1 MPARFPSAPAACAL
15 VIALSIGAP
24 CLAAQPSSKG
34 ETPAASRAD
43 APPAADAIENS
54 PLDAALFY
62 QLLIGE
68 IELRNNEP
76 GAAYSVLLA
85 AAKKS
90 KNEQVFRRA
99 TEVALQARAGDLALR
114 AAQDWKSALP
124 QSLEASRYV
133 VQLLVALN
141 RSSETAEPLRS
152 MIELT
157 PPAER
162 VALISSLPRFFERAG
177 DRKSTPAVLE
187 KALAPYV
194 DQPAT
199 RVAAMVAIGRA
210 AQNGGD
216 DARALELVKRA
227 HAYDALAQSPVLLAL
242 DLLPANPA
250 AEAVVTSYLAAKPE
264 DDVVR
269 LYYARA
275 LSFTQRH
282 ADALA
287 QIERVTRDKPDL
299 PSPWLTLGALHLEL
313 RQPKQATAALETFLA
328 KVRAKPAASATTPAA
343 TSASGAAAH
352 AASRSAGLDDDEMSL
367 GPDHGVSR
375 AMLMLAQAAEQL
387 GDFKAAQAWLDQID
401 DPQRALEVELRR
413 ASLLA
418 RQGRM
423 DEAVQLVRQAPESN
437 EGEAR
442 AKLLAEAQLLRES
455 KLYEQANQVLD
466 KANLRFVNDTD
477 ILYEQAMLAEKL
489 ERVDDMERLLRRV
502 MELRPDYY
510 HAHNALGY
518 SLADRGLRL
527 PEAKALIQRALELAP
542 GEPFIIDSLGWAEYR
557 MGDRTESIKYL
568 RQAYQSRPD
577 AEIAAHLGEVL
588 WVDGQLDEARRILR
602 EGKARDP
609 GNEVLRE
616 TVTRLKVDL

>member
-15 VIALSIGAP
+15 VIALSTGAS
-24 CLAAQPSSKG
+24 CLAAQPSSKD
-34 ETPAASRAD
+34 EAPAASRSNV
-43 APPAADAIENS
+43 PAAAPAIENS
-54 PLDAALFY
+54 PLDAPLFY

-157 PPAER
+157 PPADR

-194 DQPAT
+194 DQPST

-216 DARALELVKRA
+216 DARALDLVKRA

-250 AEAVVTSYLAAKPE
+250 AEAVVKSYLAAKPA

-282 ADALA
+282 ADALV

-328 KVRAKPAASATTPAA
+328 KVRAKPAAIP
-343 TSASGAAAH
+343 ASGAAAH
-352 AASRSAGLDDDEMSL
+352 AVSRGAGLDDDDMSL

-387 GDFKAAQAWLDQID
+387 GDFKAAQTWLDQID

-466 KANLRFVNDTD
+466 RANLRFVNDTD

-542 GEPFIIDSLGWAEYR
+542 GEPFIIDSLGWVEYR
-557 MGDRTESIKYL
+557 MGDRTESIKHL

-588 WVDGQLDEARRILR
+588 WVDGQLDEGRRILR

>member
-24 CLAAQPSSKG
+24 CLAAPPPSKG
-34 ETPAASRAD
+34 ETPAA
-43 APPAADAIENS
+43 PAAPAIENS
-54 PLDAALFY
+54 PLDAPLFY

-157 PPAER
+157 PPADR

-194 DQPAT
+194 DQPST
-199 RVAAMVAIGRA
+199 RVAALVAIGRA

-328 KVRAKPAASATTPAA
+328 KVRAKPAPAPTPAA
-343 TSASGAAAH
+343 APASGAAAH
-352 AASRSAGLDDDEMSL
+352 AASRGAGLADDEMSL

-387 GDFKAAQAWLDQID
+387 GDFKAAQAWLDRID

-502 MELRPDYY
+502 MELRPDHY
-510 HAHNALGY
+510 HAYNALGY

-542 GEPFIIDSLGWAEYR
+542 GEPFIIDSLGWVEYR
-557 MGDRTESIKYL
+557 MGDRTESIKHL
-568 RQAYQSRPD
+568 RQAYQARPD
-577 AEIAAHLGEVL
+577 AEIAAHLGEAL
-588 WVDGQLDEARRILR
+588 WVDGQLDEGRRILR

-616 TVTRLKVDL
+616 TVARLKVDL

>member
-15 VIALSIGAP
+15 VIALSTGAS
-24 CLAAQPSSKG
+24 CLAAQPPSKD
-34 ETPAASRAD
+34 ETPAASRSNV
-43 APPAADAIENS
+43 PAAAPVIENS
-54 PLDAALFY
+54 PLDAPLFY

-157 PPAER
+157 PPADR

-194 DQPAT
+194 DQPGT

-210 AQNGGD
+210 AQIGGD
-216 DARALELVKRA
+216 DARALDLVKRA

-250 AEAVVTSYLAAKPE
+250 AEAVVKSYLAAKPA

-282 ADALA
+282 ADALV

-328 KVRAKPAASATTPAA
+328 KVRAKPAATP
-343 TSASGAAAH
+343 ASGAAAH
-352 AASRSAGLDDDEMSL
+352 AVSRGAGLDDDDMSL

-387 GDFKAAQAWLDQID
+387 GDFKAAQTWLDQID

-466 KANLRFVNDTD
+466 RANLRFVNDTD

-542 GEPFIIDSLGWAEYR
+542 GEPFIIDSLGWVEYR
-557 MGDRTESIKYL
+557 MGDRTESIKHL

-588 WVDGQLDEARRILR
+588 WVDGQLDEGRRILR

>member
-15 VIALSIGAP
+15 VIALSTGAS
-24 CLAAQPSSKG
+24 CLAAQPPSKD
-34 ETPAASRAD
+34 EAPAASRSNV
-43 APPAADAIENS
+43 PAAAPAIENS
-54 PLDAALFY
+54 PLDAPLFY

-157 PPAER
+157 PPADR

-187 KALAPYV
+187 KALAPYI
-194 DQPAT
+194 DQPGT

-216 DARALELVKRA
+216 DARALDLVRRA

-299 PSPWLTLGALHLEL
+299 SSPWLTLGALHLEL
-313 RQPKQATAALETFLA
+313 RQAKQATAALETFLA
-328 KVRAKPAASATTPAA
+328 KVRAKPAPAPTPAS
-343 TSASGAAAH
+343 TPASGAVAH
-352 AASRSAGLDDDEMSL
+352 AASRGAGLDDDEMSL

-375 AMLMLAQAAEQL
+375 AMLMLAQTAEQL

-527 PEAKALIQRALELAP
+527 AEAKALIQRALELAP
-542 GEPFIIDSLGWAEYR
+542 GEPFIIDSLGWVEYR
-557 MGDRTESIKYL
+557 MGDRTESIKHL
-568 RQAYQSRPD
+568 RQAYRSRPD
-577 AEIAAHLGEVL
+577 AEIAAHLGEAL

>member
-1 MPARFPSAPAACAL
+1 
-15 VIALSIGAP
+15 VIALSIGAS

-34 ETPAASRAD
+34 ETPAA
-43 APPAADAIENS
+43 PAAPAIENS
-54 PLDAALFY
+54 PLDAPLFY

-157 PPAER
+157 PPADR
-162 VALISSLPRFFERAG
+162 VALISSLPRFFERSG
-177 DRKSTPAVLE
+177 DRKSTPTVLE

-194 DQPAT
+194 DQPST

-275 LSFTQRH
+275 LSFT
-282 ADALA
+282 
-287 QIERVTRDKPDL
+287 
-299 PSPWLTLGALHLEL
+299 L

-328 KVRAKPAASATTPAA
+328 KVRAKPAPAPTPAS
-343 TSASGAAAH
+343 TPASGAVAH
-352 AASRSAGLDDDEMSL
+352 AASRGAGLDDDEMSL

-437 EGEAR
+437 EGQAR

-477 ILYEQAMLAEKL
+477 ILYEQAMLAERL

-542 GEPFIIDSLGWAEYR
+542 GEPFIIDSLGWVEYR
-557 MGDRTESIKYL
+557 MGDRTESIKHL

-588 WVDGQLDEARRILR
+588 WVDGQLDEGRRILR

>member
-1 MPARFPSAPAACAL
+1 
-15 VIALSIGAP
+15 VIALSTGAP
-24 CLAAQPSSKG
+24 CLAAQPPAKD
-34 ETPAASRAD
+34 ETPSASRAD
-43 APPAADAIENS
+43 APPATAAVENS

-68 IELRNNEP
+68 IELRDNEP

-114 AAQDWKSALP
+114 AAQDWKATLP

-152 MIELT
+152 MIELS
-157 PPAER
+157 PPGER

-187 KALAPYV
+187 KALASYV
-194 DQPAT
+194 DQPDT

-250 AEAVVTSYLAAKPE
+250 AEVVVTSYLAARPG

-282 ADALA
+282 GEALT
-287 QIERVTRDKPDL
+287 QVERVTRDKPDL

-313 RQPKQATAALETFLA
+313 RQAKQATAALETFLA
-328 KVRAKPAASATTPAA
+328 KVRAKPAPATTPAPA
-343 TSASGAAAH
+343 PASIAAAH

-367 GPDHGVSR
+367 GPDRGVSR

-387 GDFKAAQAWLDQID
+387 GDFKAAQGWLDQID

-423 DEAVQLVRQAPESN
+423 DEAVQRVRQAPESN

-489 ERVDDMERLLRRV
+489 DRVDDMERLLRRV

-542 GEPFIIDSLGWAEYR
+542 GEPFIIDSLGWVEYR
-557 MGDRTESIKYL
+557 MGDRTEAIKHL
-568 RQAYQSRPD
+568 RQAYLARPD
-577 AEIAAHLGEVL
+577 AEIAAHLGEAL

-609 GNEVLRE
+609 ANEALLQ
-616 TVTRLKVDL
+616 TVTRLKADL

>member
-1 MPARFPSAPAACAL
+1 
-15 VIALSIGAP
+15 
-24 CLAAQPSSKG
+24 
-34 ETPAASRAD
+34 
-43 APPAADAIENS
+43 
-54 PLDAALFY
+54 
-62 QLLIGE
+62 
-68 IELRNNEP
+68 
-76 GAAYSVLLA
+76 
-85 AAKKS
+85 
-90 KNEQVFRRA
+90 
-99 TEVALQARAGDLALR
+99 
-114 AAQDWKSALP
+114 
-124 QSLEASRYV
+124 
-133 VQLLVALN
+133 
-141 RSSETAEPLRS
+141 
-152 MIELT
+152 
-157 PPAER
+157 
-162 VALISSLPRFFERAG
+162 
-177 DRKSTPAVLE
+177 VLE

-194 DQPAT
+194 DQPST
-199 RVAAMVAIGRA
+199 RVAALVAIGRV

-216 DARALELVKRA
+216 DARALDLVKRA

-250 AEAVVTSYLAAKPE
+250 AEAVVTSYLAAKPA

-282 ADALA
+282 ADALV

-299 PSPWLTLGALHLEL
+299 SSPWLTLGALHLEL

-328 KVRAKPAASATTPAA
+328 KVRAKPAPAPTPAA
-343 TSASGAAAH
+343 TPASGAAAH
-352 AASRSAGLDDDEMSL
+352 AASRGAGLDDNEMSL

-477 ILYEQAMLAEKL
+477 ILYEQAMLAERL
-489 ERVDDMERLLRRV
+489 DRVDDMERLLRRV

-542 GEPFIIDSLGWAEYR
+542 GEPFIIDSLGWVEYR
-557 MGDRTESIKYL
+557 MGDRTESIKHL

-577 AEIAAHLGEVL
+577 AEIAAHLGEAL

>member
-43 APPAADAIENS
+43 APPAADAVENS

-68 IELRNNEP
+68 IELRANEP

-141 RSSETAEPLRS
+141 RSSETGEPLRS

-157 PPAER
+157 PPADR

-187 KALAPYV
+187 KALEPYV
-194 DQPAT
+194 DQPST

-242 DLLPANPA
+242 DLLSANPA

-275 LSFTQRH
+275 LSFAQRH

-299 PSPWLTLGALHLEL
+299 SSPWLTLGALHLEL

-328 KVRAKPAASATTPAA
+328 KVRAKPAASAATPAA
-343 TSASGAAAH
+343 IAAAH
-352 AASRSAGLDDDEMSL
+352 AAGGSKGLEDDEMSL

-489 ERVDDMERLLRRV
+489 DRVDDMERLLRRV

-510 HAHNALGY
+510 HAYNALGY

-557 MGDRTESIKYL
+557 MGDRTESIKHL
-568 RQAYQSRPD
+568 RQAYQARPD
-577 AEIAAHLGEVL
+577 AEIAAHLGEAL
-588 WVDGQLDEARRILR
+588 WVDGQLDEGRRILR

>member
-15 VIALSIGAP
+15 VIALSIGAS
-24 CLAAQPSSKG
+24 CLAAQPSPKG
-34 ETPAASRAD
+34 ETPAA
-43 APPAADAIENS
+43 PAAPAIENS
-54 PLDAALFY
+54 PLDAPLFY

-90 KNEQVFRRA
+90 KTEQVFRRA

-157 PPAER
+157 PPADR
-162 VALISSLPRFFERAG
+162 VALISSLPRFFERSG
-177 DRKSTPAVLE
+177 DRKSTLAVLE

-194 DQPAT
+194 DQPGT

-216 DARALELVKRA
+216 DARALELLKRA

-328 KVRAKPAASATTPAA
+328 KVRTKPAPATTPAA
-343 TSASGAAAH
+343 APTASAAAH
-352 AASRSAGLDDDEMSL
+352 AASRGAGIDDDEMSL

-375 AMLMLAQAAEQL
+375 ALLMLAQAAEQL

-542 GEPFIIDSLGWAEYR
+542 GEPFIIDSLGWVEYR
-557 MGDRTESIKYL
+557 MGDRTESIKHL

-588 WVDGQLDEARRILR
+588 WVDGQLDEGRRILR

-609 GNEVLRE
+609 DNEVLRE

>member
-15 VIALSIGAP
+15 VIALSIGAS
-24 CLAAQPSSKG
+24 CLAAQPSPKG
-34 ETPAASRAD
+34 ETPAA
-43 APPAADAIENS
+43 PAAPAIENS
-54 PLDAALFY
+54 PLDAPLFY

-157 PPAER
+157 PPADR
-162 VALISSLPRFFERAG
+162 VALISSLPRFFERSG
-177 DRKSTPAVLE
+177 DRKSTLAVLE

-194 DQPAT
+194 DQPGT

-216 DARALELVKRA
+216 DARALELLKRA

-328 KVRAKPAASATTPAA
+328 KVRAKPAPATTPAA
-343 TSASGAAAH
+343 APTASAAAH
-352 AASRSAGLDDDEMSL
+352 AASRGAGIDDDEMSL

-375 AMLMLAQAAEQL
+375 ALLMLAQAAEQL

-437 EGEAR
+437 ESEAR

-542 GEPFIIDSLGWAEYR
+542 GEPFIIDSLGWVEYR
-557 MGDRTESIKYL
+557 MGDRTESIKHL

-588 WVDGQLDEARRILR
+588 WVDGQLDEGRRILR

-609 GNEVLRE
+609 DNEVLRE

>member
-1 MPARFPSAPAACAL
+1 MSAGLPSAPAACAL
-15 VIALSIGAP
+15 VIALSFGAS

-34 ETPAASRAD
+34 ETPAASLAG
-43 APPAADAIENS
+43 AAPAASSVENS

-68 IELRNNEP
+68 IELRDNEP
-76 GAAYSVLLA
+76 GAAYSVMLA

-114 AAQDWKSALP
+114 AAQDWKATLP

-152 MIELT
+152 MIELS
-157 PPAER
+157 PPGDR

-194 DQPAT
+194 DQPDT
-199 RVAAMVAIGRA
+199 KVAAMIAIGRA
-210 AQNGGD
+210 AQSGGD

-227 HAYDALAQSPVLLAL
+227 HAYDRLAQSPVLLAL

-250 AEAVVTSYLAAKPE
+250 AEAVVTSYLEVRPQ

-282 ADALA
+282 ADALT

-313 RQPKQATAALETFLA
+313 RQAKQATAALETFLTL
-328 KVRAKPAASATTPAA
+328 VRAKPAASA
-343 TSASGAAAH
+343 AH
-352 AASRSAGLDDDEMSL
+352 AAGGSKGLEDDEMSL
-367 GPDHGVSR
+367 GPDRGVSR

-387 GDFKAAQAWLDQID
+387 GDFKAAQGWLDQID

-423 DEAVQLVRQAPESN
+423 DEAVQLVRQAPEAN

-442 AKLLAEAQLLRES
+442 AKVLAEAQLLRES
-455 KLYEQANQVLD
+455 KMYEQANQVLD

-489 ERVDDMERLLRRV
+489 DRVDDMERLLRRV

-542 GEPFIIDSLGWAEYR
+542 GEPFIIDSLGWVEYR
-557 MGDRTESIKYL
+557 MGDRPDAIKHL
-568 RQAYQSRPD
+568 RQAYQARPD
-577 AEIAAHLGEVL
+577 AEIAAHLGEAL

-602 EGKARDP
+602 EGKARDS

>member
-1 MPARFPSAPAACAL
+1 
-15 VIALSIGAP
+15 
-24 CLAAQPSSKG
+24 
-34 ETPAASRAD
+34 
-43 APPAADAIENS
+43 
-54 PLDAALFY
+54 
-62 QLLIGE
+62 
-68 IELRNNEP
+68 
-76 GAAYSVLLA
+76 
-85 AAKKS
+85 
-90 KNEQVFRRA
+90 
-99 TEVALQARAGDLALR
+99 
-114 AAQDWKSALP
+114 
-124 QSLEASRYV
+124 
-133 VQLLVALN
+133 
-141 RSSETAEPLRS
+141 
-152 MIELT
+152 MIELS
-157 PPAER
+157 PPGDR

-194 DQPAT
+194 DQPDT

-227 HAYDALAQSPVLLAL
+227 HAYDRLAQSPVLLAL

-250 AEAVVTSYLAAKPE
+250 AEAVVTSYLEARPQ

-282 ADALA
+282 GDALA

-313 RQPKQATAALETFLA
+313 RQAKQATAALETFLTL
-328 KVRAKPAASATTPAA
+328 VRAKPAASAATPEAI
-343 TSASGAAAH
+343 AAAH
-352 AASRSAGLDDDEMSL
+352 AHGEGKGLEDDEMSL
-367 GPDHGVSR
+367 GPDRGVSR
-375 AMLMLAQAAEQL
+375 ALLMLAQAAEQL
-387 GDFKAAQAWLDQID
+387 GDFKAAKGWLDQID

-437 EGEAR
+437 EVEAR
-442 AKLLAEAQLLRES
+442 AKVLAEAQLLRES
-455 KLYEQANQVLD
+455 KMYEQANQVLD

-489 ERVDDMERLLRRV
+489 DRADDMERLLRRV

-542 GEPFIIDSLGWAEYR
+542 GEPFIIDSLGWVEYR
-557 MGDRTESIKYL
+557 MGDRTEAIKHL
-568 RQAYQSRPD
+568 RQAYQARPD
-577 AEIAAHLGEVL
+577 AEIAAHLGEAL

-609 GNEVLRE
+609 SNEAMGE
-616 TVTRLKVDL
+616 TLTRLKVDL

>member
-15 VIALSIGAP
+15 VIALSTGAS
-24 CLAAQPSSKG
+24 CLAAQPSSKD
-34 ETPAASRAD
+34 EAPAASRSNV
-43 APPAADAIENS
+43 PAAAPAIENS
-54 PLDAALFY
+54 PLDAPLFY

-157 PPAER
+157 PPADR

-194 DQPAT
+194 DQPST

-216 DARALELVKRA
+216 DARALDLVKRA

-250 AEAVVTSYLAAKPE
+250 AEAVVKSYLAAKPA

-282 ADALA
+282 ADALV

-328 KVRAKPAASATTPAA
+328 KVRAKPAAIP
-343 TSASGAAAH
+343 ASGAAAH
-352 AASRSAGLDDDEMSL
+352 AVSRGAGLDDDDMSL

-387 GDFKAAQAWLDQID
+387 GDFKAAQTWLDQID

-542 GEPFIIDSLGWAEYR
+542 GEPFIIDSLGWVEYR
-557 MGDRTESIKYL
+557 MGDRTESIKHL

-588 WVDGQLDEARRILR
+588 WVDGQLDEGRRILR

>member
-15 VIALSIGAP
+15 VIALSTGAS
-24 CLAAQPSSKG
+24 CLAAQPPSKD
-34 ETPAASRAD
+34 ETPAASRSNV
-43 APPAADAIENS
+43 PAAAPAIENS
-54 PLDAALFY
+54 PLDAPLFY

-90 KNEQVFRRA
+90 KNGQVFRRA

-157 PPAER
+157 PPADR

-194 DQPAT
+194 DQPGT

-210 AQNGGD
+210 AQIGGD
-216 DARALELVKRA
+216 DARALDLVKRA

-250 AEAVVTSYLAAKPE
+250 AEAVVKSYLAAKPA

-282 ADALA
+282 ADALV

-328 KVRAKPAASATTPAA
+328 KVRAKPAAIP
-343 TSASGAAAH
+343 ASGAAAH
-352 AASRSAGLDDDEMSL
+352 AVSRGAGLDDDDMSL

-387 GDFKAAQAWLDQID
+387 GDFKAAQTWLDQID

-466 KANLRFVNDTD
+466 RANLRFVNDTD

-489 ERVDDMERLLRRV
+489 ERVDEMERLLRRV

-542 GEPFIIDSLGWAEYR
+542 GEPFIIDSLGWVEYR
-557 MGDRTESIKYL
+557 MGDRTDAIKHL

-588 WVDGQLDEARRILR
+588 WVDGQLDEGRRILR

>member
-1 MPARFPSAPAACAL
+1 MPARLSSAPAACAL
-15 VIALSIGAP
+15 VIALSIGAS
-24 CLAAQPSSKG
+24 CLAAQPAAKDGSANSPRSVPV
-34 ETPAASRAD
+34 PADSTV
-43 APPAADAIENS
+43 ENS

-68 IELRNNEP
+68 IELRDNEP

-114 AAQDWKSALP
+114 AAQEWKSTLP
-124 QSLEASRYV
+124 LSLEACRYV

-141 RSSETAEPLRS
+141 RSSEAAEPLRS
-152 MIELT
+152 MIELS
-157 PPAER
+157 PPGDR

-194 DQPAT
+194 DQPGT
-199 RVAAMVAIGRA
+199 KVAAMVAIGRA
-210 AQNGGD
+210 AQNSGD
-216 DARALELVKRA
+216 DARALELVNRA
-227 HAYDALAQSPVLLAL
+227 HAYDRLAQSPVLLAL

-250 AEAVVTSYLAAKPE
+250 AEAVVTSYLEVRPQ

-287 QIERVTRDKPDL
+287 QVEKVARDKPDM

-313 RQPKQATAALETFLA
+313 RQAKQATAALETFLA
-328 KVRAKPAASATTPAA
+328 LVRAKPEASAATPAA
-343 TSASGAAAH
+343 VAAAH
-352 AASRSAGLDDDEMSL
+352 AAQRSNGLEDDEMSL
-367 GPDHGVSR
+367 GPDRGVSR

-387 GDFKAAQAWLDQID
+387 GDFKAAQAWLDQIE

-442 AKLLAEAQLLRES
+442 AKVLAEAQLLRES
-455 KLYEQANQVLD
+455 KMYEQANQVLD

-489 ERVDDMERLLRRV
+489 DRVADMERLLRRV

-542 GEPFIIDSLGWAEYR
+542 GEPFIIDSLGWVEYR
-557 MGDRTESIKYL
+557 MGDRTEAIKHL
-568 RQAYQSRPD
+568 RQAYQARPD
-577 AEIAAHLGEVL
+577 AEIASHLGEVL

-602 EGKARDP
+602 EGKARDS

>member
-1 MPARFPSAPAACAL
+1 MSARLPSAPAACAL
-15 VIALSIGAP
+15 VIALSIGAS
-24 CLAAQPSSKG
+24 CLAAQPASKDG
-34 ETPAASRAD
+34 TANSPQAVPAPAASTV
-43 APPAADAIENS
+43 ENS

-68 IELRNNEP
+68 IELRDNEP
-76 GAAYSVLLA
+76 GAAYSVMLA

-114 AAQDWKSALP
+114 AAQDWKATLP

-152 MIELT
+152 MIELS
-157 PPAER
+157 PPGDR

-194 DQPAT
+194 DQPDT

-227 HAYDALAQSPVLLAL
+227 HAYDRLAQSPVLLAL

-250 AEAVVTSYLAAKPE
+250 AEAVVTSYLEARPQ

-282 ADALA
+282 GDALA

-313 RQPKQATAALETFLA
+313 RQAKQATAALETFLTL
-328 KVRAKPAASATTPAA
+328 VRAKPAASAATPEAI
-343 TSASGAAAH
+343 AAAH
-352 AASRSAGLDDDEMSL
+352 AHGEGKGLEDDEMSL
-367 GPDHGVSR
+367 GPDRGVSR
-375 AMLMLAQAAEQL
+375 ALLMLAQAAEQL
-387 GDFKAAQAWLDQID
+387 GDFKAAKGWLDQID

-437 EGEAR
+437 EVEAR
-442 AKLLAEAQLLRES
+442 AKVLAEAQLLRES
-455 KLYEQANQVLD
+455 KMYEQANQVLD

-489 ERVDDMERLLRRV
+489 DRVDDMERLLRRV

-542 GEPFIIDSLGWAEYR
+542 GEPFIIDSLGWVEYR
-557 MGDRTESIKYL
+557 MGDRTEAIKHL
-568 RQAYQSRPD
+568 RQAYQARPD
-577 AEIAAHLGEVL
+577 AEIAAHLGEAL

-609 GNEVLRE
+609 SNEAMGE
-616 TVTRLKVDL
+616 TLTRLKVDL

>member
-24 CLAAQPSSKG
+24 CLAAPPPSKG
-34 ETPAASRAD
+34 EAPAVPAA
-43 APPAADAIENS
+43 PAIENS
-54 PLDAALFY
+54 PLDAPLFY

-141 RSSETAEPLRS
+141 RPSETAEPLRS

-157 PPAER
+157 PPADR

-194 DQPAT
+194 DQPGT
-199 RVAAMVAIGRA
+199 RVAALVAIGRA

-328 KVRAKPAASATTPAA
+328 KVRAKPAPAPTPASTSAASAT
-343 TSASGAAAH
+343 AH
-352 AASRSAGLDDDEMSL
+352 AASRGAGLDDDEMSL

-542 GEPFIIDSLGWAEYR
+542 GEPFIIDSLGWVEYR
-557 MGDRTESIKYL
+557 MGDRTESIKHL

-588 WVDGQLDEARRILR
+588 WVDGQLDEGRRILR

>member
-15 VIALSIGAP
+15 VIALSTGAS
-24 CLAAQPSSKG
+24 CLAAQPSSKD
-34 ETPAASRAD
+34 EAPAASRSNV
-43 APPAADAIENS
+43 PAAAPAIENS
-54 PLDAALFY
+54 PLDAPLFY

-157 PPAER
+157 PPADR
-162 VALISSLPRFFERAG
+162 VGLISSLPRFFERAG

-194 DQPAT
+194 DQPST

-210 AQNGGD
+210 AQIGGD
-216 DARALELVKRA
+216 DARALDLVKRA

-250 AEAVVTSYLAAKPE
+250 AEAVVSSYLAAKPE

-282 ADALA
+282 ADALV

-328 KVRAKPAASATTPAA
+328 KVRAKPAATP
-343 TSASGAAAH
+343 ASGAAAH
-352 AASRSAGLDDDEMSL
+352 AVSRGAGLDDDDMSL

-387 GDFKAAQAWLDQID
+387 GDFKAAQTWLDQID

-542 GEPFIIDSLGWAEYR
+542 GEPFIIDSLGWVEYR
-557 MGDRTESIKYL
+557 MGDRTESIKHL

-588 WVDGQLDEARRILR
+588 WVDGQLDEGRRILR

>member
-15 VIALSIGAP
+15 VIALSIGAS
-24 CLAAQPSSKG
+24 CLAAQPSPKG
-34 ETPAASRAD
+34 ETPAA
-43 APPAADAIENS
+43 PAAPAIENS
-54 PLDAALFY
+54 PLDAPLFY

-157 PPAER
+157 PPADR
-162 VALISSLPRFFERAG
+162 VALISSLPRFFERSG
-177 DRKSTPAVLE
+177 DRKSTLAVLE

-194 DQPAT
+194 DQPGT

-216 DARALELVKRA
+216 DARALELLKRA

-328 KVRAKPAASATTPAA
+328 KVRAKPAPATTPAA
-343 TSASGAAAH
+343 APTASAAAH
-352 AASRSAGLDDDEMSL
+352 AASRGAGIDDDEMSL

-375 AMLMLAQAAEQL
+375 ALLMLAQAAEQL

-455 KLYEQANQVLD
+455 KLYEQANQVLE

-542 GEPFIIDSLGWAEYR
+542 GEPFIIDSLGWVEYR
-557 MGDRTESIKYL
+557 MGDRTESIKHL

-588 WVDGQLDEARRILR
+588 WVDGQLDEGRRILR

-609 GNEVLRE
+609 DNEVLRE

>member
-1 MPARFPSAPAACAL
+1 MPARLSSAPAACAL
-15 VIALSIGAP
+15 VIALSIGAS

-34 ETPAASRAD
+34 ETPAA
-43 APPAADAIENS
+43 PAAPAIENS
-54 PLDAALFY
+54 PLDAPLFY

-157 PPAER
+157 PPADR

-194 DQPAT
+194 DQPST
-199 RVAAMVAIGRA
+199 RVAALVAIGRV

-216 DARALELVKRA
+216 DARALDLVKRA

-250 AEAVVTSYLAAKPE
+250 AEAVVTSYLAAKPA

-282 ADALA
+282 ADALV

-299 PSPWLTLGALHLEL
+299 SSPWLTLGALHLEL

-328 KVRAKPAASATTPAA
+328 KVRAKPAPAPTPAA
-343 TSASGAAAH
+343 TPASGAAAH
-352 AASRSAGLDDDEMSL
+352 AASRGAGLDDNEMSL

-477 ILYEQAMLAEKL
+477 ILYEQAMLAERL
-489 ERVDDMERLLRRV
+489 DRVDDMERLLRRV

-542 GEPFIIDSLGWAEYR
+542 GEPFIIDSLGWVEYR
-557 MGDRTESIKYL
+557 MGDRTESIKHL

-577 AEIAAHLGEVL
+577 AEIAAHLGEAL

>member
-15 VIALSIGAP
+15 VIALSTGAS
-24 CLAAQPSSKG
+24 CFAAQPPSKD
-34 ETPAASRAD
+34 ETPAAPRSNV
-43 APPAADAIENS
+43 PAAAPAIENS
-54 PLDAALFY
+54 PLDAPLFY

-152 MIELT
+152 MIELA
-157 PPAER
+157 PPADR

-187 KALAPYV
+187 KALAPYI
-194 DQPAT
+194 DQPGT

-216 DARALELVKRA
+216 DARALDLVKRA

-242 DLLPANPA
+242 DLLPANPP

-299 PSPWLTLGALHLEL
+299 SSPWLTLGALHLEL
-313 RQPKQATAALETFLA
+313 RQAKQATAALETFLA
-328 KVRAKPAASATTPAA
+328 KVRAKPAPAPTPAS
-343 TSASGAAAH
+343 TPASGAVAH
-352 AASRSAGLDDDEMSL
+352 AASRGAGLGDDEMSL

-442 AKLLAEAQLLRES
+442 AKLLAEAQLLRER

-542 GEPFIIDSLGWAEYR
+542 GEPFIIDSLGWVEYR
-557 MGDRTESIKYL
+557 MGDRTESIKHL

-577 AEIAAHLGEVL
+577 AEIAAHLGEAL
-588 WVDGQLDEARRILR
+588 WVDGQLNEARRILR

>member
-24 CLAAQPSSKG
+24 CLAAPPPSKG
-34 ETPAASRAD
+34 ETPAA
-43 APPAADAIENS
+43 PAAPAIENS
-54 PLDAALFY
+54 PLDAPLFY

-157 PPAER
+157 PPADR
-162 VALISSLPRFFERAG
+162 VALISSLPRFFERSG
-177 DRKSTPAVLE
+177 DRKSTLAVLE
-187 KALAPYV
+187 KALAPYI
-194 DQPAT
+194 DQPGT

-275 LSFTQRH
+275 LSFAQRH
-282 ADALA
+282 ADALV

-328 KVRAKPAASATTPAA
+328 KVRAKPAPATTPAA
-343 TSASGAAAH
+343 APASGAAAH
-352 AASRSAGLDDDEMSL
+352 AASRGAGIDDDEMSL

-375 AMLMLAQAAEQL
+375 ALLMLAQAAEQL

-518 SLADRGLRL
+518 SLADRNVQLV
-527 PEAKALIQRALELAP
+527 EARALIQKALSFAP
-542 GEPFIIDSLGWAEYR
+542 QDPYIIDSMGWVEFRSGNLSAANTLL
-557 MGDRTESIKYL
+557 RTAFEAK
-568 RQAYQSRPD
+568 PD
-577 AEIAAHLGEVL
+577 AEIAAHWGEVL
-588 WVDGQLDEARRILR
+588 WALGQRDAAQQTWERGLQLNPDNETLRDTVRRLTQ
-602 EGKARDP
+602 KP
-609 GNEVLRE
+609 
-616 TVTRLKVDL
+616 

>member
-15 VIALSIGAP
+15 VIALSTGAS
-24 CLAAQPSSKG
+24 CFAAQPPSKD
-34 ETPAASRAD
+34 ETPAAPRSNV
-43 APPAADAIENS
+43 PAAAPAIENS
-54 PLDAALFY
+54 PLDAPLFY

-152 MIELT
+152 MIELA
-157 PPAER
+157 PPADR

-187 KALAPYV
+187 KALAPYI
-194 DQPAT
+194 DQPGT

-216 DARALELVKRA
+216 DARALDLVKRA

-313 RQPKQATAALETFLA
+313 RQAKQATAALETFLA
-328 KVRAKPAASATTPAA
+328 KVRAKPAPAPTPAS
-343 TSASGAAAH
+343 TPASGAVAH
-352 AASRSAGLDDDEMSL
+352 AASRGAGLGDDEMSL

-442 AKLLAEAQLLRES
+442 AKLLAEAQLLRER

-542 GEPFIIDSLGWAEYR
+542 GEPFIIDSLGWVEYR
-557 MGDRTESIKYL
+557 MGDRTESIKHL

-577 AEIAAHLGEVL
+577 AEIAAHLGEAL
-588 WVDGQLDEARRILR
+588 WVDGQLNEARRILR

>member
-24 CLAAQPSSKG
+24 CLAAQPPSKG
-34 ETPAASRAD
+34 ETPAA
-43 APPAADAIENS
+43 PAAPAIENS
-54 PLDAALFY
+54 PLDAPLFY

-157 PPAER
+157 PPADR

-194 DQPAT
+194 DQPGT

-242 DLLPANPA
+242 DLLPAKPA

-282 ADALA
+282 ADALV

-313 RQPKQATAALETFLA
+313 RQPKQASAALETFLA
-328 KVRAKPAASATTPAA
+328 KVRAKPAPATTAAA
-343 TSASGAAAH
+343 TPASGAAAH
-352 AASRSAGLDDDEMSL
+352 AVSRGAGLDDDDMSL

-387 GDFKAAQAWLDQID
+387 GDFKAAQTWLDQID

-466 KANLRFVNDTD
+466 RANLRFVNDTD

-489 ERVDDMERLLRRV
+489 GRVDEMERLLRRV

-542 GEPFIIDSLGWAEYR
+542 GEPFIIDSLGWVEYR
-557 MGDRTESIKYL
+557 MGDRTESIKHL

-588 WVDGQLDEARRILR
+588 WVDGQLDEGRRILR

>member
-1 MPARFPSAPAACAL
+1 MRCRY
-15 VIALSIGAP
+15 
-24 CLAAQPSSKG
+24 
-34 ETPAASRAD
+34 E
-43 APPAADAIENS
+43 
-54 PLDAALFY
+54 
-62 QLLIGE
+62 LL
-68 IELRNNEP
+68 
-76 GAAYSVLLA
+76 
-85 AAKKS
+85 
-90 KNEQVFRRA
+90 
-99 TEVALQARAGDLALR
+99 
-114 AAQDWKSALP
+114 
-124 QSLEASRYV
+124 
-133 VQLLVALN
+133 
-141 RSSETAEPLRS
+141 
-152 MIELT
+152 
-157 PPAER
+157 
-162 VALISSLPRFFERAG
+162 
-177 DRKSTPAVLE
+177 
-187 KALAPYV
+187 
-194 DQPAT
+194 
-199 RVAAMVAIGRA
+199 
-210 AQNGGD
+210 
-216 DARALELVKRA
+216 KRA

-328 KVRAKPAASATTPAA
+328 KVRAKPAPATTPAA
-343 TSASGAAAH
+343 APTASAAAH
-352 AASRSAGLDDDEMSL
+352 AASRGAGIDDDEMSL

-375 AMLMLAQAAEQL
+375 ALLMLAQAAEQL

-542 GEPFIIDSLGWAEYR
+542 GEPFIIDSLGWVEYR
-557 MGDRTESIKYL
+557 MGDRTESIKHL

-588 WVDGQLDEARRILR
+588 WVDGQLDEGRRILR

-609 GNEVLRE
+609 DNEVLRE

>member
-1 MPARFPSAPAACAL
+1 
-15 VIALSIGAP
+15 VIALSIGAS
-24 CLAAQPSSKG
+24 CLAAQPSPKG
-34 ETPAASRAD
+34 ETPAA
-43 APPAADAIENS
+43 PAAPAIENS
-54 PLDAALFY
+54 PLDAPLFY

-157 PPAER
+157 PPADR
-162 VALISSLPRFFERAG
+162 VALISSLPRFFERSG
-177 DRKSTPAVLE
+177 DRKSTLAVLE

-194 DQPAT
+194 DQPGT

-216 DARALELVKRA
+216 DARALELLKRA

-328 KVRAKPAASATTPAA
+328 KVRAKPAPATTPAA
-343 TSASGAAAH
+343 APTASAAAH
-352 AASRSAGLDDDEMSL
+352 AASRGAGIDDDEMSL

-375 AMLMLAQAAEQL
+375 ALLMLAQAAEQL

-401 DPQRALEVELRR
+401 DPQRALAVELRR

-437 EGEAR
+437 ESEAR

-542 GEPFIIDSLGWAEYR
+542 GEPFIIDSLGWVEYR
-557 MGDRTESIKYL
+557 MGDRTESIKHL

-588 WVDGQLDEARRILR
+588 WVDGQLDEGRRILR

-609 GNEVLRE
+609 DNEVLRE

>member
-43 APPAADAIENS
+43 APPAADAVENS

-68 IELRNNEP
+68 IELRANEP

-141 RSSETAEPLRS
+141 RSSETGEPLRS

-157 PPAER
+157 PPADR

-187 KALAPYV
+187 KALEPYV
-194 DQPAT
+194 DQPST

-216 DARALELVKRA
+216 DTRALELVKRA

-242 DLLPANPA
+242 DLLSANPA

-275 LSFTQRH
+275 LSFAQRH

-299 PSPWLTLGALHLEL
+299 SSPWLTLGALHLEL

-328 KVRAKPAASATTPAA
+328 KVRAKPAASAATPAA
-343 TSASGAAAH
+343 IAAAH
-352 AASRSAGLDDDEMSL
+352 AAGGSKGLEDDEMSL

-489 ERVDDMERLLRRV
+489 DRVDDMERLLRRV

-510 HAHNALGY
+510 HAYNALGY

-557 MGDRTESIKYL
+557 MGDRTESIKHL
-568 RQAYQSRPD
+568 RQAYQARPD
-577 AEIAAHLGEVL
+577 AEIAAHLGEAL
-588 WVDGQLDEARRILR
+588 WVDGQLDEGRRILR

>member
-24 CLAAQPSSKG
+24 CLAAPPPSKG
-34 ETPAASRAD
+34 ETPAA
-43 APPAADAIENS
+43 PAAPAIENS
-54 PLDAALFY
+54 PLDAPLFY

-157 PPAER
+157 PPADR

-194 DQPAT
+194 DQPST
-199 RVAAMVAIGRA
+199 RVAALVAIGRA

-328 KVRAKPAASATTPAA
+328 KVRAKPAPAPTQA
-343 TSASGAAAH
+343 AAPASGAAAH
-352 AASRSAGLDDDEMSL
+352 AASRGAGLADDEMSL

-387 GDFKAAQAWLDQID
+387 GDFKAAQAWLDRID

-502 MELRPDYY
+502 MELRPDHY
-510 HAHNALGY
+510 HAYNALGY

-542 GEPFIIDSLGWAEYR
+542 GEPFIIDSLGWVEYR
-557 MGDRTESIKYL
+557 MGDRTESIKHL
-568 RQAYQSRPD
+568 RQAYQARPD
-577 AEIAAHLGEVL
+577 AEIAAHLGEAL
-588 WVDGQLDEARRILR
+588 WVDGQLDEGRRILR

-609 GNEVLRE
+609 DNEVLRE